1 MIAWPTASIHA
12 ASRPTMTDRVI
23 MAAHDI
29 DVLL

>member
-1 MIAWPTASIHA
+1 MISRLAGSIHA
-12 ASRPTMTDRVI
+12 TSRPSMKDRVI